1 MTTSDAEASDAT
13 PSDATS
19 SKVRDARVRESKD
32 LIAIRVIELCPAP
45 LIRGCVGGGPVLN
58 AHGLLAPGISRF
70 ASIVVDPASI
80 RDLRIALLHRRW
92 RDCPSPQRFRVL
104 PSARMTLTHPD
115 EPAGLILYSVIPGF
129 FADP

>member
-32 LIAIRVIELCPAP
+32 LIAIRVIELCRD
-45 LIRGCVGGGPVLN
+45 LHIRAMLGGGPVLN

-80 RDLRIALLHRRW
+80 RDLRIALLARGWSDVASR
-92 RDCPSPQRFRVL
+92 QKFRVL
-104 PSARMTLTHPD
+104 PSARMTLVHPD
-115 EPAGLILYSVIPGF
+115 
-129 FADP
+129 